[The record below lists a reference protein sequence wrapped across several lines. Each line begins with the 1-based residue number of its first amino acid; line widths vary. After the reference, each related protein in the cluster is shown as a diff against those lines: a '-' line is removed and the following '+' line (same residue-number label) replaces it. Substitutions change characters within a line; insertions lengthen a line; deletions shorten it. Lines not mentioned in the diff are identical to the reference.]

1 MRINLNFKDA
11 KIERMNESEFKIEFD
26 LSKMIKPRLSQ
37 DARMYIEHFNLPE
50 FIDEKF
56 GRDKGDLRGY
66 FELRTDNMD
75 SNDFDSEYGNTGNTI
90 LYTSP
95 LTNFGTFT
103 NRTLENYH

>member
-11 KIERMNESEFKIEFD
+11 KIERINESEFKIEFD

-66 FELRTDNMD
+66 FELRCQNLSSTDWNSED
-75 SNDFDSEYGNTGNTI
+75 RNSGNCVLYRYSNTYKVK
-90 LYTSP
+90 TSQ
-95 LTNFGTFT
+95 
-103 NRTLENYH
+103 